1 VNRHGAMIAW
11 LAPVVLATTVLAAD
25 VVNLVKSGNTAFKQQ
40 KYVEA
45 LQQYQ
50 LAETERPESPELDY
64 NIAGVLYNQQKY
76 EEAIQR
82 YTKALNTPD
91 AAMNPR
97 VQYNLGNTYYKMGD
111 FQKAITSFQK
121 ALEADPSD
129 LEAKFNLELAR
140 KMLKENIKPDS
151 EGQDQQN
158 QQQQQQQQQ
167 DSTQQD
173 KQQQPQ
179 PDQQQ
184 GQQKDQP
191 DQQKQQDQ
199 QVQQKPIS
207 KEDAERILN
216 ALKDDE
222 QDVQKKIKREVMGGD
237 YNGNDW

>member
-1 VNRHGAMIAW
+1 MNRRHVLAAW
-11 LAPVVLATTVLAAD
+11 LAPVILAATVMAAD
-25 VVNLVKSGNTAFKQQ
+25 VVDLVRTGNAAFKQR
-40 KYVEA
+40 KYDQAIE
-45 LQQYQ
+45 QYQ

-82 YTKALNTPD
+82 YTKALNSQD
-91 AAMNPR
+91 AGMSTRAH
-97 VQYNLGNTYYKMGD
+97 YNLGNTYYKMGD
-111 FQKAITSFQK
+111 FQNAITSFQK
-121 ALEADPSD
+121 ALEADPTD

-151 EGQDQQN
+151 QSQDQQG
-158 QQQQQQQQQ
+158 QKKEDRQQQQQQ
-167 DSTQQD
+167 DSTQQNQQQQQQQEQNAQDQPKD
-173 KQQQPQ
+173 KQEQ
-179 PDQQQ
+179 
-184 GQQKDQP
+184 
-191 DQQKQQDQ
+191 Q

-222 QDVQKKIKREVMGGD
+222 QDVQKKIKREVMGGE